1 MCVAWGVEKV
11 IYLSLHCRHHSNSCI
26 KIGTD
31 ESHFT
36 VPLIVGGTSQKTVS
50 TNYDLSKKF

>member
-36 VPLIVGGTSQKTVS
+36 VPLIVRDKSEDGVHK
-50 TNYDLSKKF
+50 LRPF